1 MRSQVRAAVVV
12 LVAVAATG
20 CGSGSSS
27 RPAEPAPAPGA
38 ATATT
43 TGAAS
48 PSAAAWAT
56 LPGALGR
63 CGPQPPRV
71 QGASYEPL
79 TLTDPAVGRIPAVR
93 LGTGSTALVL
103 LHQTDGNG
111 LCGWLPFLPIAAA
124 AGYTTLAVDLC
135 RYGEA
140 RCRKVDDGTFTDAD
154 QVDPARLAVRYAREQ
169 LGARRVVVVGASMG
183 GAVALMTGVAVPG
196 LAGVVDLS
204 GPADWPGLGTA
215 RGGRALPV
223 PVLVAMADTEGAEAV
238 AAARAVAAHA
248 PAGSAFL
255 AAPTSH
261 GWDLVTGPEGEATP
275 LTGPLLAWLAERTS
289 ARSTG

>member
-1 MRSQVRAAVVV
+1 MWRTVVGTLAVGLVV
-12 LVAVAATG
+12 AG
-20 CGSGSSS
+20 CGSGSSAG
-27 RPAEPAPAPGA
+27 PAAGPTPTPPTTASAPSEPAWVA
-38 ATATT
+38 
-43 TGAAS
+43 
-48 PSAAAWAT
+48 

-63 CGPQPPRV
+63 CGPEPPGV
-71 QGASYEPL
+71 QAAAYQPL

-93 LGTGSTALVL
+93 LGAGRTALVL

-111 LCGWLPFLPIAAA
+111 LCGWLPFLPVAAA

-140 RCRKVDDGTFTDAD
+140 RCRKVDDGTFADAD
-154 QVDPARLAVRYAREQ
+154 QVDPVRLAVRYARER

-183 GAVALMTGVAVPG
+183 GAVALMSGVAVPG

-204 GPADWPGLGTA
+204 GPADWPGVDVA

-223 PVLVAMADTEGAEAV
+223 PALVAMADTEGEEAV
-238 AAARAVAAHA
+238 TRARAVAERA

-255 AAPTSH
+255 AAEHSH
-261 GWDLVTGPEGEATP
+261 GWDLLTDADGVATP
-275 LTGPLLAWLAERTS
+275 LAGQLLAWLADLTS
-289 ARSTG
+289 PEAVG